1 MELRSSAYRAGGEI
15 PRRYTCDGDDVSPSF
30 RWKDA
35 PQETKSFVLLLHDP
49 DAAREGGFTHWIV
62 YDIVPVV
69 HQIDENTP
77 KQAPFTAF
85 GVQGNNDGNQLG
97 YIVPRPTPK
106 GSHRYI
112 ARLFSLDIE
121 LELGPGA
128 GRQQVEAAMEGHILD
143 QAALIGKYGRKTR
156 RKA

>member
-1 MELRSSAYRAGGEI
+1 MELRSSAYRAGGKI
-15 PRRYTCDGDDVSPSF
+15 PRRYAGDGDDVSPSF

-35 PQETKSFVLLLHDP
+35 PPETKSFVLLFHDP

-62 YDIVPVV
+62 YNIVPII
-69 HQIDENTP
+69 HQIDEDTP

-97 YIVPRPTPK
+97 YIGPCPTP

-112 ARLFSLDIE
+112 TRLFSLDME

-128 GRQQVEAAMEGHILD
+128 GREQVEAAMEGHILA
-143 QAALIGKYGRKTR
+143 QATLMGKYGRKAG

>member
-1 MELRSSAYRAGGEI
+1 MELRSSAYRAGGKI
-15 PRRYTCDGDDVSPSF
+15 PPHTRDGDDVSPSF
-30 RWKDA
+30 GWKDA
-35 PQETKSFVLLLHDP
+35 PPETKSFVLLFHDP
-49 DAAREGGFTHWIV
+49 NAAREGGFTHWIV
-62 YDIVPVV
+62 YNIVPII

-85 GVQGNNDGNQLG
+85 GVQGNNDGNRLG
-97 YIVPRPTPK
+97 YIGPCPTPQ

-112 ARLFSLDIE
+112 TRLFSLDIE

-128 GRQQVEAAMEGHILD
+128 GRQQVEAAMEGHILA
-143 QAALIGKYGRKTR
+143 QAALMGKYGRKAG